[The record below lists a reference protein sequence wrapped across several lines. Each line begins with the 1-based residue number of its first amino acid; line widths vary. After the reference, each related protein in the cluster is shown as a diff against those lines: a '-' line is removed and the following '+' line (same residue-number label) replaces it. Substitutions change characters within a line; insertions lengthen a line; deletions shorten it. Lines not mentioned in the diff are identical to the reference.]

1 LQRAHALEVADLAA
15 QGVRLRDRD
24 ARGKRKLLD
33 RARPGLQAAAG
44 WPIGLSQT
52 KRDVVTS
59 RRDGRE
65 RALRELGR
73 AGED

>member
-1 LQRAHALEVADLAA
+1 
-15 QGVRLRDRD
+15 LRENEGDF
-24 ARGKRKLLD
+24 
-33 RARPGLQAAAG
+33 
-44 WPIGLSQT
+44 
-52 KRDVVTS
+52 VTS